1 VYPARAIHAA
11 TGHPKSRRGGP
22 PLFVIMTLPLLGQQQ
37 SHDHEP
43 EAARSGCRALQDGQ
57 AMIVN
62 GTQTLVV

>member
-1 VYPARAIHAA
+1 
-11 TGHPKSRRGGP
+11 
-22 PLFVIMTLPLLGQQQ
+22 MTLPLLGQQQ